1 MPRASSPAVTAPA
14 KRHGSGPPPLP
25 CPPGPR
31 CGSHGHLALRAT
43 AALPAGLPPLAQ
55 TLARAPTGSPPP
67 ALARRTF
74 SKQSGSLCTTPG
86 PSEAA
91 PCSWPTGR
99 PGANLT
105 PCHTF
110 LRHLLCIVLCSRP
123 AHPPP
128 VGSWVLPLQPGAR
141 CRCPRLGGTQH
152 SLLLQR
158 VCPFLEQGSRYWGDG
173 KSLVQ
178 WGCPRTPGLATPCP
192 SPPRLVPCSSF
203 PPAPLLSEIP
213 VSVCILPLLPQTKI
227 SQDRDFFSVLFPAL
241 SPALGPR
248 PGP

>member
-110 LRHLLCIVLCSRP
+110 LRHLLCIV
-123 AHPPP
+123 
-128 VGSWVLPLQPGAR
+128 
-141 CRCPRLGGTQH
+141 
-152 SLLLQR
+152 
-158 VCPFLEQGSRYWGDG
+158 
-173 KSLVQ
+173 
-178 WGCPRTPGLATPCP
+178 
-192 SPPRLVPCSSF
+192 
-203 PPAPLLSEIP
+203 
-213 VSVCILPLLPQTKI
+213 PLLPARTPPTCGELGPASTAWSPMPMSPSRGNPAQSLAPKGLPL
-227 SQDRDFFSVLFPAL
+227 SRAGFKVLGGWKVSCSVGL
-241 SPALGPR
+241 SPNPR
-248 PGP
+248 PRHPLSESPSVSALFQLSSCSTAL